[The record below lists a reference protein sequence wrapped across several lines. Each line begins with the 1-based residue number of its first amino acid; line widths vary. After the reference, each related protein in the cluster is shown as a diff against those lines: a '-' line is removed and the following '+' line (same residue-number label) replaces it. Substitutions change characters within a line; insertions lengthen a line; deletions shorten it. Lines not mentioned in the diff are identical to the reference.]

1 MSSLDLMSLSGK
13 RIYVAGHQG
22 MVGAAISRRLA
33 TEDCLVLTATRA
45 ETDLTRQ
52 AETETLLTKMKPDV
66 VIIAAA
72 KIGDSQA
79 NGEYPADFLAE
90 NLAIELNVIK
100 SSFAAGVRRL
110 LFVGSTSIYPR
121 LAPQPVKEGALMTG
135 PLEKTNEGH
144 AIAKIT
150 GIKLSQAYRR
160 QYGVKYISVMS
171 TNLYGRG
178 DNYDPD
184 HGHVIAALIRRF
196 HEAKSAGVPE
206 VVVWG
211 SGTPKREFLYVD
223 DFADACIFVLKTYDG
238 EEFLNVGLGTDI
250 AIADL
255 AQEIAAVVGYEGGIV
270 FDPARPDGPPR
281 KLVDASR
288 LAALGWH
295 ARIDVRSGIR
305 LAYDDFLHGGSG
317 G

>member
-52 AETETLLTKMKPDV
+52 AETETLLAKMKPDI

-79 NGEYPADFLAE
+79 NGGYPADFLAE

-100 SSFAAGVRRL
+100 SSFAVGVRRL

-121 LAPQPVKEGALMTG
+121 LAPQPIKEGALMTG
-135 PLEKTNEGH
+135 PLEKTDEGH
-144 AIAKIT
+144 AIATIT
-150 GIKLSQAYRR
+150 GIKLCQAYRR
-160 QYGVKYISVMS
+160 QYGANYISVMS

-196 HEAKSAGVPE
+196 HEAKTAGAPE

-255 AQEIAAVVGYEGGIV
+255 AQEIAAVVGYEGDIV

-288 LAALGWH
+288 LAALG
-295 ARIDVRSGIR
+295 
-305 LAYDDFLHGGSG
+305 
-317 G
+317 